1 MITFAIQ
8 WMTGIYSMTSSYRS
22 YTCGSASY
30 TFSRALYKRYPSG
43 PATPPSGHKAKAK
56 PASLALGNKS
66 KNFEVQNLKGT
77 SLRSATGAFCLTAL
91 RGLKV
96 ERLTS
101 VRQQKQKTK
110 CLKSKGASLRSATK
124 ALTARCSCFGTSAS
138 LRSAT
143 GGFSLWFECMAER
156 PRSARLQ
163 KQKIKR
169 FKGLKPLGAYC
180 THGLYVIWP

>member
-1 MITFAIQ
+1 
-8 WMTGIYSMTSSYRS
+8 MTSSYRS

-124 ALTARCSCFGTSAS
+124 ALTARCSASVRALRFAQPPGDSPCGSSAW
-138 LRSAT
+138 LRGHA
-143 GGFSLWFECMAER
+143 
-156 PRSARLQ
+156 PRGY
-163 KQKIKR
+163 KNKR
-169 FKGLKPLGAYC
+169 
-180 THGLYVIWP
+180 